1 MLLQESEKFLRR
13 SIDGHLLRVDVFLF
27 QHVVEQLPAQS
38 ATLSRLVHVKVQHAG
53 RRHIHRL
60 AVLVKHV
67 QGFAANFQNANDQ
80 PAASALRQFPD

>member
-38 ATLSRLVHVKVQHAG
+38 ATLSRLVHVEVQHAG